1 MPKTVTIYSRQYE
14 ECLPGKKRKY
24 RQKELK
30 ANKMFMPDFKAAYLS
45 TIINTTDHY
54 SNNLKPC
61 LKTILGKELIKSK
74 VTTHI
79 PRS

>member
-1 MPKTVTIYSRQYE
+1 MKSVYLERRGSTE
-14 ECLPGKKRKY
+14 
-24 RQKELK
+24 KELK

-45 TIINTTDHY
+45 TIINTTEHY

-61 LKTILGKELIKSK
+61 FKTILGKELIRSK
-74 VTTHI
+74 VTAHT